1 LAAENAQELGRSSS
15 ARGLEIHLFMTNVEG
30 IELYVLTFAMTEEIH
45 GNCQTKVAWANPGDQ
60 ACTSSK
66 DQ

>member
-1 LAAENAQELGRSSS
+1 VAAANSQELGRSSS
-15 ARGLEIHLFMTNVEG
+15 ARGLEIYLFMTNVEG
-30 IELYVLTFAMTEEIH
+30 IELYVFTFAITEEIH
-45 GNCQTKVAWANPGDQ
+45 GNCQTKVAWANPRDQ